1 MSWWWNHSAP
11 GNSHARMA
19 GEIVETKKLDY
30 YYSNVHVGLFMLAW
44 LEMKKEQV
52 VEAGQRWK
60 VCHGR
65 SKVEIQESSC

>member
-1 MSWWWNHSAP
+1 
-11 GNSHARMA
+11 MA
-19 GEIVETKKLDY
+19 GEIVETKKLDC
-30 YYSNVHVGLFMLAW
+30 YYSNVYEGLFMLAW

-60 VCHGR
+60 VWHGR

>member
-1 MSWWWNHSAP
+1 
-11 GNSHARMA
+11 MA

-30 YYSNVHVGLFMLAW
+30 YYSNVHVDLFLLAW
-44 LEMKKEQV
+44 LEMKKKQV

-65 SKVEIQESSC
+65 SKVETQ